1 MQEDLLSKLVYG
13 VLAERGFDKLAK
25 EEQDKMLPQFV
36 SALERRLGVD
46 MLPYLTEESAEEF
59 AGMVEKDTGADE
71 WYAFWIKNVPEF
83 EEKAKKSI
91 LEFAEELRS

>member
-1 MQEDLLSKLVYG
+1 MQKDLLRNLVFN
-13 VLAERGFDKLAK
+13 VLAERGFNKLSE

-59 AGMVEKDTGADE
+59 AGMVEKNTSADE